1 MIAAF
6 SPDTMLWNIER
17 TVSEIFIPL
26 LTNKCI
32 GDKGT
37 DLLSHKVKK
46 ELLPCLRSFTS
57 ALRVAEKI
65 YGEGCVIKK
74 FPAEAYTL
82 KTLDD
87 SMEFLSTTDG
97 QERLE
102 TKKKLHYILFLIVI

>member
-1 MIAAF
+1 MISAF
-6 SPDTMLWNIER
+6 SPETMLWNIER
-17 TVSEIFIPL
+17 TVSEVFIPL

-57 ALRVAEKI
+57 TLRVAEKI
-65 YGEGCVIKK
+65 NGEGCRIRE
-74 FPAEAYTL
+74 FPREAYTL

-87 SMEFLSTTDG
+87 SMAFLSTADG
-97 QERLE
+97 QQR
-102 TKKKLHYILFLIVI
+102 

>member
-1 MIAAF
+1 MIAAT

-17 TVSEIFIPL
+17 AVSQIFIPL

-37 DLLSHKVKK
+37 NLMSHKVKK

-65 YGEGCVIKK
+65 NGEGCLIQK
-74 FPAEAYTL
+74 FPPEAYTL
-82 KTLDD
+82 KSLDD
-87 SMEFLSTTDG
+87 SMEFLSTADG
-97 QERLE
+97 QER
-102 TKKKLHYILFLIVI
+102 